1 MRYKKRIVDL
11 IKIAAGFIIAS
22 FMKLKKD
29 NRNVWLISERR
40 DEAEDNGYHLFKY
53 IRENHPNEKVYYVI
67 DKSSEGYKRIEQY
80 KNIIDYN
87 SLKHYIYYFLADKHI
102 SAFQFFGVPDDSFI
116 WKLEEKELISKKK
129 IFIQH
134 GVIQSKLP
142 FLFFSNTKY
151 TMFACGAKPEF
162 EYIKDNY
169 GYPEGSVKYL
179 GLCRY
184 DNLYNY
190 KEKNQILVM
199 PTWRKW
205 IGMTNKDS
213 NSEKDISNFIKSE
226 YYNTYK
232 SLLTNKKLNDLLE
245 ENNYNLI
252 FYPHPEMQ
260 RFISL
265 FNSESRRII
274 IANRKEENLQS
285 LLKESKIL
293 ITDYS
298 SVAFDYGYMKKALIY
313 YQFDDKRY
321 CREHFE
327 SGYFDHKRD
336 GFGPVV
342 KNEDDLLLEIEK
354 YIKNIGNREMYVER
368 ATNFFKLHDNNNCMR
383 HYEAIREL

>member
-1 MRYKKRIVDL
+1 MRVKKHIVDL
-11 IKIAAGFIIAS
+11 TKITIGFITAS
-22 FMKLKKD
+22 FMKIN
-29 NRNVWLISERR
+29 NRNRDVWLISERR

-53 IRENHPNEKVYYVI
+53 IRENYPEKKVYYII
-67 DKSSEGYKRIEQY
+67 DKKSEGYKKIEKY

-87 SLKHYIYYFLADKHI
+87 SLRHYIYYFLAEKHI

-116 WKLEEKELISKKK
+116 WKLEEKGLIKKK
-129 IFIQH
+129 KVFIQH

-142 FLFFSNTKY
+142 FLFFNSTKY
-151 TMFACGAKPEF
+151 SMFVCGAKPEF
-162 EYIKDNY
+162 EYIKENY
-169 GYPEGSVKYL
+169 GYPEGAVKYL

-190 KEKNQILVM
+190 EEENQILVM

-205 IGMTNKDS
+205 IGMTNKNS
-213 NSEKDISNFIKSE
+213 NEEEDINNFIKSE

-232 SLLTNKKLNDLLE
+232 LLLTNKRLNNLLE

-265 FNSESRRII
+265 FNSESRRIF

-285 LLKESKIL
+285 LLKKSKLL

-298 SVAFDYGYMKKALIY
+298 SVAFDYGYMKKGLIY
-313 YQFDDKRY
+313 YQFDCERY
-321 CREHFE
+321 CSEHFE
-327 SGYFDHKRD
+327 SGYFNHKKD

-342 KNEDDLLLEIEK
+342 TNEDDLLLEIEK
-354 YIKNIGNREMYVER
+354 YIKSISNREVYIER
-368 ATNFFKLHDNNNCMR
+368 ATNFFKLQDKNNCMR
-383 HYEAIREL
+383 NYEAIREL